1 MACLLYTSNS
11 PSGNSPS
18 DNSPSGNSPS
28 SNSPSGVSPAGT
40 SPSGEEASYID
51 IIMNAASQSGVSP
64 YVLAAMILQEQG
76 NNGTSP
82 LISGNYSGYEGY
94 YNYFNVEAYQ
104 SGSMSAIQM
113 GLRYASQ
120 SGTYGRP
127 WNTDRKSTRLNSSH
141 IQKSRMPSSA

>member
-1 MACLLYTSNS
+1 
-11 PSGNSPS
+11 
-18 DNSPSGNSPS
+18 
-28 SNSPSGVSPAGT
+28 
-40 SPSGEEASYID
+40 
-51 IIMNAASQSGVSP
+51 MNAASQSGVSP

-127 WNTDRKSTRLNSSH
+127 WNTVEKSIRGGAQSYG
-141 IQKSRMPSSA
+141 